1 MELTAAAT
9 LWGLFSAWLLFPQ
22 LGVPSMLRRAV
33 AGLIWLELLAVLV
46 WGFGS
51 EDCIKRPC
59 GTTAEIGRRAAALDL
74 PLLSAAVLAL
84 TFAYGVRRARRSA
97 SAAPRA

>member
-9 LWGLFSAWLLFPQ
+9 LWGLFSAWLLFPE
-22 LGVPSMLRRAV
+22 LGVPAMLRRAV
-33 AGLIWLELLAVLV
+33 AWLIWLELLAVLA

-51 EDCIKRPC
+51 EDCVRRPC
-59 GTTAEIGRRAAALDL
+59 GTAAELGRRAAGLDL
-74 PLLSAAVLAL
+74 PLLSVAVLVL
-84 TFAYGVRRARRSA
+84 TLAYGVRHARRSA